1 MASQVTCNIH
11 KVGPSA
17 TQDTLKSLRS
27 LDEGKTS
34 IITVRVTRKWEELD
48 FMSTNDVTSIDMVIV
63 DEQGEEL
70 HAVLPKNLIWKFD
83 KLIREGCLY
92 SMQKLHLTTAK
103 PKFRPAHNEKRAFF
117 WSTTS
122 VSALDAYS
130 VSIVPQKFCFTELE
144 AIESNLQN
152 IHLTDVVGFLKTVTN
167 IQVLLRY
174 GGQSSR
180 MREIT
185 IENLREN
192 HPIFDKCHQS
202 LH

>member
-1 MASQVTCNIH
+1 MASHVTCNIR

-27 LDEGKTS
+27 LDEGRAS
-34 IITVRVTRKWEELD
+34 IVTIRVTRKWEELD

-70 HAVLPKNLIWKFD
+70 YAVIPKNLIWKFD
-83 KLIREGCLY
+83 KLILEGV

-117 WSTTS
+117 RSTTS

-130 VSIVPQKFCFTELE
+130 VSIISQKFCFTELE
-144 AIESNLQN
+144 AINLQN
-152 IHLTDVVGFLKTVTN
+152 IHLTDVVGFLKTVTD
-167 IQVLLRY
+167 IQVLQRS
-174 GGQSSR
+174 GGQSS
-180 MREIT
+180 
-185 IENLREN
+185 
-192 HPIFDKCHQS
+192 
-202 LH
+202 